1 MKIIHNDGFSYD
13 ELLSFKVIYNI
24 IMKSTHSWECS
35 KLDRWWSC
43 YHQIIH
49 NPPHHYPFLEVQ
61 ADFDF
66 QGRFIKN
73 DNAMAPHFPKDWD
86 CFRYW
91 FLPNIYICRFLW
103 SYSWNNVF
111 HKQDPPEILLLP
123 LYETWRVGSLVT
135 CQVNSCPHASYPP
148 STRRT
153 YQ

>member
-24 IMKSTHSWECS
+24 IMKSIHSWECS

-103 SYSWNNVF
+103 SYSWNNVENGLYF
-111 HKQDPPEILLLP
+111 INKTLQKFYCYPCMRPGEWVRLLHV
-123 LYETWRVGSLVT
+123 R
-135 CQVNSCPHASYPP
+135 
-148 STRRT
+148 
-153 YQ
+153 

>member
-43 YHQIIH
+43 YYQIIH
-49 NPPHHYPFLEVQ
+49 NPPTITLFWRFKQ
-61 ADFDF
+61 TDF

-103 SYSWNNVF
+103 SYSWNNVENGLYF
-111 HKQDPPEILLLP
+111 INKTLQKFYCYPCMRPGEWVRLLHV
-123 LYETWRVGSLVT
+123 R
-135 CQVNSCPHASYPP
+135 
-148 STRRT
+148 
-153 YQ
+153 